1 MLKKLTMEMIEYYTG
16 DPKRIQH
23 FLKVHE
29 LAWLIAAGESL
40 DERNRL
46 TIEAAAIVH
55 DVGIKIGEKLYGEC
69 TGKHQ
74 EQLGPPMA
82 KRMLADAGFPAEITE
97 RVCYLV
103 GHHHTYTDID
113 GIDLQILIEAD
124 FLVNLYEN
132 GDSTD
137 SIVSAY
143 NNIFRTESGKML
155 CCQMFGL
162 DRVSSHR

>member
-1 MLKKLTMEMIEYYTG
+1 MLNKLTMEMIEYFAG
-16 DPKRIQH
+16 DAKRIAH

-29 LAWLIAAGESL
+29 LARLISALENL
-40 DERNRL
+40 DDKTRL
-46 TIEAAAIVH
+46 TVEAAAIVH
-55 DVGIKIGEKLYGEC
+55 DVGIKIGEKLYGVC

-82 KRMLADAGFPAEITE
+82 KRMLADAGFPADITE

-124 FLVNLYEN
+124 FLVNLYEDVATADGIISAFN
-132 GDSTD
+132 G
-137 SIVSAY
+137 
-143 NNIFRTESGKML
+143 IFRTESGKLL
-155 CCQMFGL
+155 CRRIYGIN
-162 DRVSSHR
+162 

>member
-1 MLKKLTMEMIEYYTG
+1 MLNKLTMEMIEYYTG

-29 LAWLIAAGESL
+29 LAKLIASNEGL
-40 DERNRL
+40 DERTRL
-46 TIEAAAIVH
+46 ITEAAALVH

-69 TGKHQ
+69 TGRHQ

-82 KRMLADAGFPAEITE
+82 KRMLAETGFDAEVTE

-113 GIDLQILIEAD
+113 GVDLRILIEAD
-124 FLVNLYEN
+124 FLVNLYEDN
-132 GDSTD
+132 AGEDA
-137 SIVSAY
+137 VKSAY
-143 NNIFRTESGKML
+143 DRIFRTDAGKEL
-155 CCQMFGL
+155 CRLMFAI
-162 DRVSSHR
+162 

>member
-1 MLKKLTMEMIEYYTG
+1 MTEYYTG

-29 LAWLIAAGESL
+29 LSRLIAAGERL
-40 DERNRL
+40 DEKTQL
-46 TIEAAAIVH
+46 TIEAAAVVH
-55 DVGIKIGEKLYGEC
+55 DVGIKIAEKLYGVC

-82 KRMLADAGFPAEITE
+82 KRMMAEAGFSADVID
-97 RVCYLV
+97 RACYLV

-124 FLVNLYEN
+124 FLVNLYEDN
-132 GDSTD
+132 TSHDG
-137 SIVSAY
+137 IISAY
-143 NNIFRTESGKML
+143 NNIFRTETGKL
-155 CCQMFGL
+155 LFHEMFGI
-162 DRVSSHR
+162 

>member
-1 MLKKLTMEMIEYYTG
+1 MLNKLTMEMIEYYTG

-29 LAWLIAAGESL
+29 LAKLIASNEGL
-40 DERNRL
+40 DERTRL
-46 TIEAAAIVH
+46 IVEAAALVH

-69 TGKHQ
+69 TGRHQ

-82 KRMLADAGFPAEITE
+82 KRMLAEAGFDAEVTE

-113 GIDLQILIEAD
+113 GADLQILIEAD
-124 FLVNLYEN
+124 FLVNLY
-132 GDSTD
+132 DDHAAADAITA
-137 SIVSAY
+137 AY
-143 NNIFRTESGKML
+143 ENIFATESGRQL
-155 CCQMFGL
+155 CRMMFGNNI
-162 DRVSSHR
+162 

>member
-1 MLKKLTMEMIEYYTG
+1 MTEYYTG

-29 LAWLIAAGESL
+29 LSRLIAAGERL
-40 DERNRL
+40 DEKTQL
-46 TIEAAAIVH
+46 TIEAAAVVH
-55 DVGIKIGEKLYGEC
+55 DVGIKIAEKLYGVC

-82 KRMLADAGFPAEITE
+82 KRMMAEAGFSADVID
-97 RVCYLV
+97 RACYLV

-124 FLVNLYEN
+124 FLVNLYEDN
-132 GDSTD
+132 TSRDG
-137 SIVSAY
+137 IISAY
-143 NNIFRTESGKML
+143 NNIFRTETGKL
-155 CCQMFGL
+155 LFHEMFGI
-162 DRVSSHR
+162 

>member
-1 MLKKLTMEMIEYYTG
+1 MLNKLTMEMIEYYTG

-29 LAWLIAAGESL
+29 LARLIADNEDL
-40 DERNRL
+40 DEKTRL

-82 KRMLADAGFPAEITE
+82 KRMLADSGFPADVTE

-103 GHHHTYTDID
+103 GHHHTYTNVD
-113 GIDLQILIEAD
+113 GVDLRILIEAD
-124 FLVNLYEN
+124 FLVNLYED
-132 GDSTD
+132 GASSD

-143 NNIFRTESGKML
+143 SSIFRTESGKQL
-155 CCQMFGL
+155 CRQMFGL
-162 DRVSSHR
+162 DLALLTR